1 MLILLPCTSARWAT
15 LILEISD
22 SAEIALISLHMGLQA
37 FTGRSYDPR
46 LLTSIDEI
54 AILDSRNDPIE
65 YRSPGEPLF
74 QAGSNAL
81 HGTLSTVSSTSMEQL
96 LAAAEQLQSPD
107 PGAAVHLDPPNIAS
121 PQ

>member
-1 MLILLPCTSARWAT
+1 
-15 LILEISD
+15 
-22 SAEIALISLHMGLQA
+22 MGLQTS
-37 FTGRSYDPR
+37 TGRAYDPR
-46 LLTSIDEI
+46 LLSSIDEI

-74 QAGSNAL
+74 QAGPNAL

-107 PGAAVHLDPPNIAS
+107 PGTAAHMDPPHITS